1 MTDIPI
7 TSKLIDAL
15 NERTKTAQLS
25 ETAVNPLEMITQ
37 LQNGQR
43 DIAEAIGQLEI
54 LIRSK

>member
-37 LQNGQR
+37 LQNGQK